1 MNQEISAGRIR
12 QVNNNYDQSEAV
24 NTQITILTNGLQ
36 SNFTRFYPMIAD
48 LNDEVETN
56 IHS

>member
-12 QVNNNYDQSEAV
+12 QVNNNYDQAEIV
-24 NTQITILTNGLQ
+24 NTQITFLTNGLQ
-36 SNFTRFYPMIAD
+36 SNFTRFYPMIVD